1 MEFYERLE
9 GKQANQAETKD
20 GFPFLD
26 KDTYD
31 KLPLTRWVEN
41 QVIPNKDI
49 LKFQF
54 WREVIQ
60 FHHLLLRFDLV
71 QQELTRLGINSITKQ
86 WTWHRMSC
94 KMSRSIRQRS

>member
-1 MEFYERLE
+1 MTNTEIPTASVKKMEFYERLE

-49 LKFQF
+49 LKF
-54 WREVIQ
+54 
-60 FHHLLLRFDLV
+60 
-71 QQELTRLGINSITKQ
+71 
-86 WTWHRMSC
+86 
-94 KMSRSIRQRS
+94 